1 MHAVYKYMILFPS
14 PFHSLC
20 YSKSSLRFNTYAWLS
35 HPSCHQNFAF
45 LFFKKKKAIK
55 KTPTKNSV
63 SLTNYTAS
71 ITLEM
76 SVWYSNV
83 SLWGSNNRTEPAG
96 DTENITSRKMHVL
109 HLSVMCFQ
117 FPTFMNSHI
126 ADIWVRFFSQCWIW
140 AFWLKHNVRN
150 MGLRLS
156 WAFVLRVQCKCG
168 KCTQ

>member
-1 MHAVYKYMILFPS
+1 MQSINIRFYFLPLSIHCATVNQACALIHMHDSPILPATVTLHF
-14 PFHSLC
+14 F
-20 YSKSSLRFNTYAWLS
+20 SS
-35 HPSCHQNFAF
+35 
-45 LFFKKKKAIK
+45 KKK
-55 KTPTKNSV
+55 TLRMV

-71 ITLEM
+71 IQLEM

-140 AFWLKHNVRN
+140 AFWLKRNVRN

-156 WAFVLRVQCKCG
+156 WAFVLRV
-168 KCTQ
+168 